1 MNQDLTTKRITWGYT
16 ALIGLAI
23 VQQLFVYLNVYWD
36 QNFSTVELIFSVV
49 TTVAILVGLLLPTGV
64 SVVGVFL
71 FVVSYFVWL
80 AIYGEINL
88 LTLSWILLIP
98 ANVLIATLIKTLLIR
113 NKILVQR
120 LNDLKD
126 MNPIID
132 LDTTLGN
139 KEALADTV
147 IKQSNLAKRYSEQ
160 YGFCM
165 AMFKIDFL
173 PIVLESLGS
182 ERYAQLLLDLSD
194 TIQKQIRY
202 EDYKFFIEEGRF
214 IILCPMMNH
223 DYLQMLTD
231 RIKTSMMDKDFLDK
245 KEQPLK
251 LVVRTGAVVFHKE
264 QFDKYE
270 NIDGV
275 IAALERK
282 TETDL
287 IGEYI

>member
-1 MNQDLTTKRITWGYT
+1 MNQVLTTKRITWGYA
-16 ALIGLAI
+16 ALIGLA
-23 VQQLFVYLNVYWD
+23 VAQQLFVYLNVYWD
-36 QNFSTVELIFSVV
+36 QGFSMVEMMFSMAAAVAVLI
-49 TTVAILVGLLLPTGV
+49 GLLLPAGV

-71 FVVSYFVWL
+71 FVVCYFVWL
-80 AIYGEINL
+80 AVYADINVL
-88 LTLSWILLIP
+88 SVSWILVIP
-98 ANVLIATLIKTLLIR
+98 ANVLIASLIKKLLIR
-113 NKILVQR
+113 NKIVVQR

-139 KEALADTV
+139 KGALADTL

-173 PIVLESLGS
+173 PIVQEALGPD
-182 ERYAQLLLDLSD
+182 RYAQLLLKLSG

-202 EDYKFFIEEGRF
+202 EDYKFFVEEGRF

-223 DYLQMLTD
+223 EYLQMLTD
-231 RIKTSMMDKDFLDK
+231 RIKTAMMEIDFPDK
-245 KEQPLK
+245 KDQPLK

-270 NIDGV
+270 NLDGV

>member
-1 MNQDLTTKRITWGYT
+1 
-16 ALIGLAI
+16 
-23 VQQLFVYLNVYWD
+23 
-36 QNFSTVELIFSVV
+36 
-49 TTVAILVGLLLPTGV
+49 
-64 SVVGVFL
+64 
-71 FVVSYFVWL
+71 
-80 AIYGEINL
+80 
-88 LTLSWILLIP
+88 
-98 ANVLIATLIKTLLIR
+98 
-113 NKILVQR
+113 
-120 LNDLKD
+120 

-139 KEALADTV
+139 KEALADTL

-173 PIVLESLGS
+173 PIVQEALGPD
-182 ERYAQLLLDLSD
+182 RYAQLLLKLSG

-202 EDYKFFIEEGRF
+202 EDYKFFVEEGRF

-223 DYLQMLTD
+223 EYLQLLTD
-231 RIKTSMMDKDFLDK
+231 RIKTAMMEIDFPDK
-245 KEQPLK
+245 KDQPLK

-270 NIDGV
+270 NLDGV

>member
-1 MNQDLTTKRITWGYT
+1 MNQVLFTKRITWGYG
-16 ALIGLAI
+16 ALIGLAVI
-23 VQQLFVYLNVYWD
+23 QQLIVYLNVYGD
-36 QNFSTVELIFSVV
+36 QNFSTYEMIFSMASA
-49 TTVAILVGLLLPTGV
+49 VAILIGLLLPIGV
-64 SVVGVFL
+64 TVVGVFL

-80 AIYGEINL
+80 TVYAEIDAL
-88 LTLSWILLIP
+88 SLSWILIIP
-98 ANVLIATLIKTLLIR
+98 ANVLIATLIKKLLIR

-139 KEALADTV
+139 KAALADTV
-147 IKQSNLAKRYSEQ
+147 IKQSNLAKRYSEH
-160 YGFCM
+160 YGFCI

-173 PIVLESLGS
+173 SMVQESLGS
-182 ERYAQLLLDLSD
+182 DRYARLLLELSG

-202 EDYKFFIEEGRF
+202 EDYKFFIDEGRF

-223 DYLQMLTD
+223 EYLQLLTE
-231 RIKTSMMDKDFLDK
+231 RIKTAMMDIDFMDK
-245 KEQPLK
+245 KDQPLK
-251 LVVRTGAVVFHKE
+251 LVIRTGAVVFHKE

-270 NIDGV
+270 SIDGV

>member
-1 MNQDLTTKRITWGYT
+1 MNQVLTTKRITWGYA
-16 ALIGLAI
+16 ALIGFAV
-23 VQQLFVYLNVYWD
+23 VQQFLVYLNVYRN
-36 QNFSTVELIFSVV
+36 QSFSMVEMILSMLAA
-49 TTVAILVGLLLPTGV
+49 VAILIGLLLPAGV

-71 FVVSYFVWL
+71 FVVCYFVWL
-80 AIYGEINL
+80 AIYAEIDVL
-88 LTLSWILLIP
+88 SLSWVLIIP

-147 IKQSNLAKRYSEQ
+147 VKQSNLAQRYSEQ

-173 PIVLESLGS
+173 SMVQESLGS
-182 ERYAQLLLDLSD
+182 DRYAELLLKLSG

-223 DYLQMLTD
+223 EYLQMLTD
-231 RIKTSMMDKDFLDK
+231 RIKAAMMEIDFLDK
-245 KEQPLK
+245 KDRPLK

-270 NIDGV
+270 DIDGV